1 MLAPLTPMV
10 VNMLCTPMF
19 HYINYL
25 ITQLPWIVNHEFT
38 VVDIHNSHAPPMPMP
53 RAVANT
59 SHAHACHC
67 VGGTGDGRVCIVAR
81 TCDPTL
87 GRLSDMMQRN
97 RHHHQ
102 QVAVLQIRYTAII
115 SAWCW
120 SGKSVTQLCAI
131 EQCTPHVV
139 VICMA
144 IHQYVNIALIT
155 IYGNYM
161 CKPMIEPLSP
171 PLPPSLHDGH
181 LCHVLIREHHRSVN
195 RDH

>member
-1 MLAPLTPMV
+1 MTRAAPGT
-10 VNMLCTPMF
+10 
-19 HYINYL
+19 I
-25 ITQLPWIVNHEFT
+25 
-38 VVDIHNSHAPPMPMP
+38 
-53 RAVANT
+53 RAQER
-59 SHAHACHC
+59 HRHR
-67 VGGTGDGRVCIVAR
+67 GDMNG
-81 TCDPTL
+81 
-87 GRLSDMMQRN
+87 SSNNRN